1 VNTRKRRTD
10 MSTVTAPLSLET
22 LRAVAALIQAGVLA
36 PADNSAA
43 LRIEAAIV
51 LAETH
56 QIGAS

>member
-1 VNTRKRRTD
+1 V
-10 MSTVTAPLSLET
+10 STVTAPLSLET